1 MKCPVCK
8 NHKDANISL
17 HVDGFYEGLTECD
30 VCGTVWSTNHGL
42 QEIVKD
48 SQSLSFL
55 EGSSE
60 NVEADDYT
68 YN

>member
-17 HVDGFYEGLTECD
+17 HAADFYAGITECD
-30 VCGTVWSTNHGL
+30 VCGTVWSSNHGL
-42 QEIVKD
+42 QKVVKD
-48 SQSLSFL
+48 TQTKSFL
-55 EGSSE
+55 EGTSE
-60 NVEADDYT
+60 NVEGDDYV